1 MGDLRILIADDHP
14 SIREGVRAVLTKR
27 ANWEVCGE
35 AVDGWDALEKAK
47 SMKPDVILL
56 DVRMPNLGGL
66 EAMVVI
72 KKEVPEVAVVIL
84 SQHDPEQIR
93 PYAMQAGASA
103 VVSKSDVERDLL
115 PTIERVLQKQKK
127 SANSSDEGL

>member
-1 MGDLRILIADDHP
+1 MDNLRILIADDHP
-14 SIREGVRAVLTKR
+14 SIREGVRTVLTKQ

-72 KKEVPEVAVVIL
+72 KREVPEAAVVIL
-84 SQHDPEQIR
+84 SQHDPEEIR

-103 VVSKSDVERDLL
+103 VVSKYDVERDLL
-115 PTIERVLQKQKK
+115 PTIERLLQRQ
-127 SANSSDEGL
+127 E

>member
-1 MGDLRILIADDHP
+1 MGNLRILIADDHP
-14 SIREGVRAVLTKR
+14 AIREGVRTVLTKQ
-27 ANWEVCGE
+27 ANWAVCGE

-72 KKEVPEVAVVIL
+72 KREVPEAAVVIL
-84 SQHDPEQIR
+84 SQHDPEEIR

-103 VVSKSDVERDLL
+103 VVSKYDVERDLL
-115 PTIERVLQKQKK
+115 PTIERVLQKQRHEKICQL
-127 SANSSDEGL
+127 ER

>member
-1 MGDLRILIADDHP
+1 MGNLRILIADDHP
-14 SIREGVRAVLTKR
+14 AIREGVRTVLTKQ
-27 ANWEVCGE
+27 ANWAVCGE

-72 KKEVPEVAVVIL
+72 KREVPEAAVIIL
-84 SQHDPEQIR
+84 SQHDPEEIR

-103 VVSKSDVERDLL
+103 VVSKYDVERDLL
-115 PTIERVLQKQKK
+115 PTIERVLQKQRHEKICQL
-127 SANSSDEGL
+127 ER